1 MDIRDNRTC
10 LWTFERMH
18 DKTAAYCI
26 RGEHEVNTLFEV
38 RGKGEYIDVF
48 VKITDWL
55 KIPYYPSMAWLN

>member
-1 MDIRDNRTC
+1 
-10 LWTFERMH
+10 MH

-26 RGEHEVNTLFEV
+26 RGKHEVNTLFEV

-55 KIPYYPSMAWLN
+55 KIPYYPSMVWLN